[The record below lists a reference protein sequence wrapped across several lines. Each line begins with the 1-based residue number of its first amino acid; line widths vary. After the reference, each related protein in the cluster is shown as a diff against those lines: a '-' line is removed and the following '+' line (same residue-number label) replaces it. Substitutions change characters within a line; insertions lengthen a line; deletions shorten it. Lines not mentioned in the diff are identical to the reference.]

1 MHSEGLRFEA
11 FFSELVAQDDLA
23 PSTVRAAF
31 EAILAG
37 AWTPVQVGAFAT
49 ALRLRGESP
58 AIVAEGVRAL
68 RHVMKT
74 VEHDLPVTLDT
85 CGTGGD
91 GLGTLNLSSAA
102 AIVVASMGVH
112 VAKHGNRA
120 ASSRAGSAD
129 VFEALGIPI
138 DLAPE
143 HQARVLREAGIAF
156 LYAPAHHPA
165 LRHAAAARKELGI
178 RTIFNV
184 LGPLAN
190 PARVS
195 HQLVGTCDERHRRL
209 LAETL
214 RDLGTRRA
222 WVVHGKNGL
231 DEISPAGET
240 FVTELRDGAISEC
253 SVVPED
259 FGLERCDLRAIRGG
273 DAAENARTVLA
284 ILRGEPHPARNAI
297 VLNAAAAYVV
307 ATDAPLRE
315 AANLAERALESGA
328 AFETLER
335 WRAIARA
342 AKEESVGPAR

>member
-1 MHSEGLRFEA
+1 MHDEGLRFEA
-11 FFSELVAQDDLA
+11 FFSELIARDELT

-31 EAILAG
+31 DAILAG
-37 AWTPVQVGAFAT
+37 TWNPVQVGAFAA

-58 AIVAEGVRAL
+58 ALVAEGVRAL
-68 RHVMKT
+68 RSVMKT

-129 VFEALGIPI
+129 VFEALGIPV

-143 HQARVLREAGIAF
+143 RQAHVLREAGIAF
-156 LYAPAHHPA
+156 LFAPAHHPA
-165 LRHAAAARKELGI
+165 LRHAATARRELGI
-178 RTIFNV
+178 RTIFNI

-195 HQLVGTCDERHRRL
+195 HQLLGTYDDGLRCL
-209 LAETL
+209 LAEAL

-222 WVVHGKNGL
+222 WIVHAKDGL

-240 FVTELRDGAISEC
+240 FVTELRDGTISERV
-253 SVVPED
+253 VVPED
-259 FGLERCDLRAIRGG
+259 FGIERCGLDAIRGG
-273 DAAENARTVLA
+273 NAEDNARDVLA
-284 ILRGEPHPARNAI
+284 ILRGESHPARPAV

-307 ATDAPLRE
+307 ATDSPLRE
-315 AANLAERALESGA
+315 AAELADRTIRSGT

-335 WRAIARA
+335 WRAVARA
-342 AKEESVGPAR
+342 AKEETVGPAR